1 MQRRSIEVMPMI
13 DPVKYQDVQRGT
25 VIFQPIYVTNQLLYP
40 TLRSSEIDR
49 NVDHT
54 ALHIPL
60 SCYGKTDSLIVTMLI
75 LTAPI
80 IHQAMVSPSDSDKCT
95 ADAHPSVFNGLHR
108 IILDAYRGKKTAKEG
123 FFTYTQW
130 K

>member
-1 MQRRSIEVMPMI
+1 MI

-25 VIFQPIYVTNQLLYP
+25 VIFQPIYMTNQLLYP

-54 ALHIPL
+54 ALQIPL

-95 ADAHPSVFNGLHR
+95 ADAYHISV
-108 IILDAYRGKKTAKEG
+108 
-123 FFTYTQW
+123 
-130 K
+130 